1 MQKKVLWTT
10 QVLDAEDGSGDAII
24 ELPEEL
30 MAQLGWRIGDELDF
44 TVVEASQLQLTK
56 RHKE

>member
-30 MAQLGWRIGDELDF
+30 MAQLGWRIGDKLDF
-44 TVVEASQLQLTK
+44 TVIEASYIKLTK
-56 RHKE
+56 RSAE

>member
-10 QVLDAEDGSGDAII
+10 QILDAEDGSGDAII

-44 TVVEASQLQLTK
+44 TVVEASHLQLTK

>member
-1 MQKKVLWTT
+1 VQKKVLWTT
-10 QVLDAEDGSGDAII
+10 QILDAEDGSGDAII

-30 MAQLGWRIGDELDF
+30 MTQLGWRIGDELDF
-44 TVVEASQLQLTK
+44 TVVEASYLQLTK